1 MLVLWSMMM
10 TGLTIETRRQ
20 FGFETS
26 CLSSAVTVCVWTID
40 IGVDI
45 GIGIGIEELETQCYD

>member
-1 MLVLWSMMM
+1 MMM

-40 IGVDI
+40 IDI
-45 GIGIGIEELETQCYD
+45 GIGIDIGIEELETQCYD